1 MTKYR
6 VNTIAF
12 DFTDDDF
19 ELPPEIQ
26 QQFIVDCKQRVWDVE
41 EEDDL
46 VDAITEF
53 YGFCVSSIDYEEKNL
68 ILMLYWVKNLILL
81 STNVNPT
88 FQNDDDTEPNHQW
101 STV

>member
-1 MTKYR
+1 MSKYR

-26 QQFIVDCKQRVWDVE
+26 QEFIIDCQKRVWDVE

-53 YGFCVSSIDYEEKNL
+53 YGFCVSSIDYEERNRYVDAVLGKEPYPADFKRESNL
-68 ILMLYWVKNLILL
+68 
-81 STNVNPT
+81 S
-88 FQNDDDTEPNHQW
+88 E
-101 STV
+101 

>member
-1 MTKYR
+1 MSKYR

-26 QQFIVDCKQRVWDVE
+26 QEFVIDCKQRVWDCD
-41 EEDDL
+41 EDDL

-53 YGFCVSSIDYEEKNL
+53 YGFCVSSIDYEEKIPYIDAVMGKERYPAALKRESNL
-68 ILMLYWVKNLILL
+68 
-81 STNVNPT
+81 S
-88 FQNDDDTEPNHQW
+88 E
-101 STV
+101 